1 MKLSVLRYLVAFADE
16 RSFSRAAER
25 CHVTQPTL
33 SIALQNLEAGLGVAL
48 IERSPGRVALTS
60 VGHEVAAQARRT
72 LDEVKKIELIA
83 HMGKDPL
90 AGEFRLGVI
99 HTIGPYLL
107 PDLIAAMRAT
117 APRMTL
123 HIEESMTALLA
134 DYLKSGSVDAAILAL
149 PFEMPGIE
157 TWTLYDEKF
166 LVIVPKGHRWEK
178 RARIAAEEI
187 RDERVLML
195 KAGNCFRDQVLDACP
210 DISHSD
216 GPLRQGHS
224 IETIRCMV
232 ASGYGISVLPAT
244 ALSAPYRSGLIKAI
258 PFEPPEPSRR
268 VALAWRK
275 GMARAQAIDA
285 IIAAGLACH
294 SPQRTAPAA

>member
-1 MKLSVLRYLVAFADE
+1 MKLSVLRYLVAFAEE

-33 SIALQNLEAGLGVAL
+33 SIALQNLEAELGVAL
-48 IERSPGRVALTS
+48 IERSPGRVALTN

-72 LDEVKKIELIA
+72 LEEAKKIELIA
-83 HMGKDPL
+83 QMGKDPL

-107 PDLIAAMRAT
+107 PDLIAAMHQT

-134 DYLKSGSVDAAILAL
+134 DYLKSGSVDAAIIAL
-149 PFEMPGIE
+149 PFDMPGIE
-157 TWTLYDEKF
+157 TCTLYDEEF
-166 LVIVPKGHRWEK
+166 FVIVPKGHHWEK
-178 RARIAAEEI
+178 RARIAADELHG
-187 RDERVLML
+187 ERVLML

-216 GPLRQGHS
+216 GPLHQGHS

-232 ASGYGISVLPAT
+232 ASGYGISVLPAA
-244 ALSAPYRSGLIKAI
+244 ALSAPYRSNLIRAI
-258 PFEPPEPSRR
+258 PFEPPAPSRR

-275 GMARAQAIDA
+275 GIARAQAIDA
-285 IIAAGLACH
+285 VIAASTACR
-294 SPQRTAPAA
+294 SPQRRAPAA